1 MFLRLCLFVSV
12 LWVSPASAG
21 PGFDRLNEAW
31 RWTTFTAEDSLPA
44 HHILAIVELPSG
56 DTWVQTRNGLSWYDG
71 YQWHLTGPESGL
83 PDGSSGAVIAAHD
96 STLLVFTGRRVY
108 RSSRHFFRE
117 LPFTGE
123 RPGPAITAAVP
134 FPDGQVLLLNA
145 GGTLFVL
152 KDGTLT
158 LLPFTRGQPGGRM
171 TGIQRAQRGA
181 LVTCAAGLFLF
192 DGHTWEPLIGAADSS
207 FAVSGLSENARGD
220 GAAWVTSPRE
230 HRGLWKWKTGR
241 PAMHISEKP
250 SSAPTAVLTTPEGD
264 VLLVEETGGV
274 RVSTPDRVDRLNP
287 VPLSLVGSVFLQL
300 RANGD
305 LWAAGPTGLHLCRLS
320 SRRWEYWNPSGT
332 PQGTIVHEFL
342 RHSTG
347 SIWIAT
353 GNGLQVRRADGKMT
367 EIAVANGVQLGS
379 VTGLG
384 EDHDGNVWVTSGRSF
399 TGAFRWDGKSWKRF
413 GAAEGLQEL
422 PYHRIA
428 RDRSGR
434 LWFLGDSVVLFSRGR
449 FVVWGS
455 EHEPLRSGTYTMAE
469 GRDGA
474 LWFGTN
480 RGLSVFANGAW
491 RNWSTRE
498 GLRGNRV
505 FTLAVDRDNR
515 VWFGDQ
521 VHGLGCL
528 EGSRLRY
535 FSSADGLA
543 SDLVWDIKTDA
554 RGGLWIATRGGLTLY
569 SEDSWTSFDYS
580 SGLTYTGLWPVLPL
594 ADRVL
599 LGTSGNG
606 TAVLLLPSDRV
617 PLPRVIFKE
626 PVIEPGR
633 IHVSW
638 RSVAWWGE
646 SPAAGLSV
654 RYRIDDH
661 PWSSWAPVR
670 ETVISRLSS
679 GSHVFS
685 IQVKDP
691 FGRFDS
697 RGHRF
702 TFTIEP
708 PVYLR
713 PFFLLPVIVLAL
725 STIGLVAVLIV
736 RRRRYR
742 YELRLG
748 EETSHALLNSSTDP
762 AYLFDVQ
769 GTLLARNQA
778 AAALPGAATLGTS
791 VFTYLPASLAVS
803 RQAATTEVIRTGSPL
818 RFEDTQDGKFYEHH
832 LYPVSDPSGRIT
844 RLALSS
850 RDVTD
855 RRQLEET
862 LRSTVEFLRQI
873 LESSTTVAIISV
885 NQVGRILYW
894 NTGAE
899 HILGFTSDEMV
910 GHRTFV
916 SLLPPGA
923 AVEQTALLALSQG
936 VVAGHQS
943 GSRVFPVI
951 RKDGLPRL
959 LRIALSPQAGKQED
973 VLGILMIAED
983 ITDQETAK
991 QEAEQSERKLRLL
1004 AFTLNCARDA
1014 FVITD
1019 LESMILFVNQA
1030 TVEMYGFA
1038 EEELIGKN
1046 VRLLRPAD
1054 FSSDLTEQIR
1064 AGTRTGG
1071 WSGEVQNVRKNGE
1084 SFPIELWTSTVR
1096 NDQGEPVALVGVAR
1110 EITRR
1115 KLVEARLRTS
1125 LREKEVLLKEIHHR
1139 VKNNLQ
1145 VISSL
1150 LSLQASKLSG
1160 DDMVNIL
1167 KESQTRV
1174 KSMALVHEELYQ
1186 SDDFSRI
1193 DFADYAH
1200 RLTTSLFHTYRPEVT
1215 PIALAVDVEEIF
1227 LTVDTAIPCGLI
1239 INELVS
1245 NALKYA
1251 FRGRERGRVDIRLVR
1266 EGGEYRLT
1274 IADDGI
1280 GLPGN
1285 IDPETT
1291 ETLGLQLVSTLTR
1304 QLGGTLAVRRG
1315 GGTQFTVAFV
1325 EQERAETDRADS

>member
-1 MFLRLCLFVSV
+1 VFPRLCLLLTV
-12 LWVSPASAG
+12 LGVSPAAAG
-21 PGFDRLNEAW
+21 PVFDGLNDVW
-31 RWTTFTAEDSLPA
+31 RWTTFTAEDSLPV
-44 HHILAIVELPSG
+44 HRILAIVELPSG
-56 DTWVQTRNGLSWYDG
+56 DTWVQTRNGLAWYDG
-71 YQWHLTGPESGL
+71 FRWHPAGPESGL
-83 PDGSSGAVIAAHD
+83 QDGTEGAVIAARD
-96 STLLVFTGRRVY
+96 GTLLVFAGGRVF

-117 LPFTGE
+117 LPLTGDH
-123 RPGPAITAAVP
+123 PGPAITAAVP
-134 FPDGQVLLLNA
+134 FPDGQLLLLNA
-145 GGTLFVL
+145 EGTLFVL
-152 KDGTLT
+152 KDSTLM
-158 LLPFTRGQPGGRM
+158 LLPLTRGQPGGRI
-171 TGIQRAQRGA
+171 TGIQSAQRGA
-181 LVTCAAGLFLF
+181 LVTCTGGLFLF
-192 DGHTWEPLIGAADSS
+192 DGRTWEPLIGGADST
-207 FAVSGLSENARGD
+207 FAMGGLSENARGD
-220 GAAWVTSPRE
+220 GAAWVVSPRE
-230 HRGLWKWKTGR
+230 HTGLWMWKAGR
-241 PAMHISEKP
+241 PAKHISEKP
-250 SSAPTAVLTTPEGD
+250 SSAPTAVLITPEGD

-274 RVSTPDRVDRLNP
+274 RVSTPDRVHRLNP
-287 VPLSLVGSVFLQL
+287 VPLQMVGSMFLQF

-320 SRRWEYWNPSGT
+320 SRRWEYWNPAGT

-367 EIAVANGVQLGS
+367 EIPLVNGVQLGS

-399 TGAFRWDGKSWKRF
+399 TGAFRWDGKSWKHF

-428 RDRSGR
+428 RDGSGR
-434 LWFLGDSVVLFSRGR
+434 LWFLGDSVVLYSRGG

-455 EHEPLRSGTYTMAE
+455 EHDPLRSGTYAMAE

-474 LWFGTN
+474 VWFGTN
-480 RGLSVFANGAW
+480 RGLSVFANGTW
-491 RNWSTRE
+491 RHWSTRE
-498 GLRGNRV
+498 GLRGDRV

-528 EGSRLRY
+528 EGTRLRY
-535 FSSADGLA
+535 FSPADGLA
-543 SDLVWDIKTDA
+543 SDLVWDIKMDA
-554 RGGLWIATRGGLTLY
+554 RGVLWIATRGGLTAY

-617 PLPRVIFKE
+617 PLPRVIFND

-638 RSVAWWGE
+638 RSAAWWGE

-654 RYRIDDH
+654 RYRIDDS
-661 PWSSWAPVR
+661 PWSLWAPVR
-670 ETVISRLSS
+670 EAVISRLPP
-679 GSHVFS
+679 GGHVFF

-697 RGHRF
+697 RGHRL

-725 STIGLVAVLIV
+725 STLGLVAVLMV

-762 AYLFDVQ
+762 AYLLDIQ

-778 AAALPGAATLGTS
+778 AAAMPDAAALGTS
-791 VFTYLPASLAVS
+791 VFSLLPAALAVS
-803 RQAATTEVIRTGSPL
+803 RQAAAAEVIHTRSPL

-832 LYPVSDPSGRIT
+832 LYPVSDPAGRIT

-885 NQVGRILYW
+885 NQSGRILYW

-910 GHRTFV
+910 GHRTFS

-923 AVEQTALLALSQG
+923 AAEETALLALSRG
-936 VVAGHQS
+936 IIAGHQS
-943 GSRVFPVI
+943 ESRIFPVI
-951 RKDGLPRL
+951 RKDGPSRL

-973 VLGILMIAED
+973 VPGILMIAED

-991 QEAEQSERKLRLL
+991 QEAEQAERKLRLL

-1014 FVITD
+1014 FIISD
-1019 LESMILFVNQA
+1019 LKNTILFVNQA
-1030 TVEMYGFA
+1030 TVEMYGFT

-1046 VRLLRPAD
+1046 VRLLRPAG
-1054 FSSDLTEQIR
+1054 FSPDLTEQIR
-1064 AGTRTGG
+1064 TGTRAGG
-1071 WSGEVQNVRKNGE
+1071 WTGEVQNVRKNGE
-1084 SFPIELWTSTVR
+1084 LFPIELWTSTVR

-1174 KSMALVHEELYQ
+1174 KSMALVHEALYQ

-1193 DFADYAH
+1193 DFADYVH
-1200 RLTTSLFHTYRPEVT
+1200 RLTTSLFHSYRPDAT
-1215 PIALAVDVEEIF
+1215 PIVLAVDVEEIF

-1251 FRGRERGRVDIRLVR
+1251 FHGRERGRVDIRLAR
-1266 EGGEYRLT
+1266 DGEHYRLT
-1274 IADDGI
+1274 VADDGI
-1280 GLPGN
+1280 GLPGD

-1291 ETLGLQLVSTLTR
+1291 ESLGLQLVNTLTR
-1304 QLGGTLAVRRG
+1304 QLGGTLAVTRG
-1315 GGTQFTVAFV
+1315 DGTEFTVGFV
-1325 EQERAETDRADS
+1325 EQERAATDRGNP

>member
-1 MFLRLCLFVSV
+1 VFLRLCLLLTV
-12 LWVSPASAG
+12 LCVSPAAAG
-21 PGFDRLNEAW
+21 PGFDRLNDAW
-31 RWTTFTAEDSLPA
+31 RWTTFTVEDSLPA
-44 HHILAIVELPSG
+44 HRILTIVELPSG

-71 YQWHLTGPESGL
+71 FRWHPAGRESGL
-83 PDGSSGAVIAAHD
+83 PDGSEGAVIAARD
-96 STLLVFTGRRVY
+96 DTLLVFAGGRVY
-108 RSSRHFFRE
+108 RSSRRFFRE
-117 LPFTGE
+117 LPLTGD
-123 RPGPAITAAVP
+123 RPDQAISAAAT

-152 KDGTLT
+152 KERTLT
-158 LLPFTRGQPGGRM
+158 LLPFTRGQPGGRI
-171 TGIQRAQRGA
+171 TGIHGAQRGA
-181 LVTCAAGLFLF
+181 LVTCAGGLFLF
-192 DGHTWEPLIGAADSS
+192 DGRTWAPLIRAADSS
-207 FAVSGLSENARGD
+207 FALGGLSENARGE
-220 GAAWVTSPRE
+220 GAAWVVSPRE
-230 HRGLWKWKTGR
+230 QTGLWMWKTGR
-241 PAMHISEKP
+241 PAVHISEKP
-250 SSAPTAVLTTPEGD
+250 SSVPTALLTTPDGD
-264 VLLVEETGGV
+264 VLMVEETGGV
-274 RVSTPDRVDRLNP
+274 RVSTADRINRLNP
-287 VPLSLVGSVFLQL
+287 VPLQMVGSVFLQF

-320 SRRWEYWNPSGT
+320 SRRWEYWNPAGT

-367 EIAVANGVQLGS
+367 EIPAVNGTQLGS

-399 TGAFRWDGKSWKRF
+399 TGAFRWDGTSWRRF

-428 RDRSGR
+428 RDGSGG
-434 LWFLGDSVVLFSRGR
+434 LWFLGDSVVRYSRGA

-455 EHEPLRSGTYTMAE
+455 EHDPLRSGTYAMAE

-480 RGLSVFANGAW
+480 RGLSVFANGTW
-491 RNWSTRE
+491 RHWSTRE

-528 EGSRLRY
+528 EGTRLRY

-543 SDLVWDIKTDA
+543 SDLVWDIKMDA
-554 RGGLWIATRGGLTLY
+554 RGVLWIATRGGLTAY

-617 PLPRVIFKE
+617 PLPRITFND

-633 IHVSW
+633 IHISW

-646 SPAAGLSV
+646 CPAGGLSV
-654 RYRIDDH
+654 RYRIDES

-670 ETVISRLSS
+670 ETVISRLPS

-697 RGHRF
+697 RGHRL

-713 PFFLLPVIVLAL
+713 PFFLLPVIALAL
-725 STIGLVAVLIV
+725 STIGLVAVLMV

-762 AYLFDVQ
+762 AYLLDVH

-778 AAALPGAATLGTS
+778 AAALPDAAALGTS
-791 VFTYLPASLAVS
+791 VFSSLPPALAAS
-803 RQAATTEVIRTGSPL
+803 RQAAVAEVIRTRSPL
-818 RFEDTQDGKFYEHH
+818 RFEDTQEGKFYEHH

-885 NQVGRILYW
+885 NHSGRILYW
-894 NTGAE
+894 NTGAA
-899 HILGFTSDEMV
+899 HILGFTSEEMV
-910 GHRTFV
+910 GHRTFG
-916 SLLPPGA
+916 SLLPPEA
-923 AVEQTALLALSQG
+923 AAEQTALLALSRG
-936 VVAGHQS
+936 IVAGHQS
-943 GSRVFPVI
+943 ESRVFPVI
-951 RKDGLPRL
+951 RKDGSSRL
-959 LRIALSPQAGKQED
+959 LRIALSPQAGTQED

-983 ITDQETAK
+983 ITEQETAK
-991 QEAEQSERKLRLL
+991 QEAELAERKLRLL

-1014 FVITD
+1014 FIISD
-1019 LESMILFVNQA
+1019 LKNTILFVNQA

-1038 EEELIGKN
+1038 EEELVGKN

-1054 FSSDLTEQIR
+1054 FPPDLTEQIR
-1064 AGTRTGG
+1064 TGTRAGG
-1071 WSGEVQNVRKNGE
+1071 WAGEVQNVRKNGE

-1150 LSLQASKLSG
+1150 LSLQASKLPG
-1160 DDMVNIL
+1160 DDMVDIL

-1200 RLTTSLFHTYRPEVT
+1200 RLTTSLFHTYRPETT
-1215 PIALAVDVEEIF
+1215 PITLAVDVEEIF

-1251 FRGRERGRVDIRLVR
+1251 FHGRESGRVVIRLAR
-1266 EGGEYRLT
+1266 DGEEYRLT

-1285 IDPETT
+1285 IDPETA
-1291 ETLGLQLVSTLTR
+1291 ESLGLQLVNTLTR
-1304 QLGGTLAVRRG
+1304 QLGGTLTVTRG

-1325 EQERAETDRADS
+1325 EQERAVMDRAKP

>member
-1 MFLRLCLFVSV
+1 VWVRLCVCVIVLSLSSV
-12 LWVSPASAG
+12 RARPEV
-21 PGFDRLNEAW
+21 DRLNEAW
-31 RWTTFTAEDSLPA
+31 RWSTFTAEDSLPA
-44 HHILAIVELPSG
+44 HRILAIVELPSG
-56 DTWVQTRNGLSWYDG
+56 DTWVQTSKGLSWYDG
-71 YQWHLTGPESGL
+71 YLWHLAGPESGL
-83 PDGSSGAVIAAHD
+83 PDGSARAVITARD
-96 STLLVFTGRRVY
+96 STLLVFAGGRAY
-108 RSSRHFFRE
+108 RSIRHSFRE
-117 LPFTGE
+117 LFFTGD
-123 RPGPAITAAVP
+123 RSGSIITAAVT
-134 FPDGQVLLLNA
+134 FPGGQVLLLNA
-145 GGTLFVL
+145 GGTLLVL
-152 KDGTLT
+152 RDSTLT
-158 LLPFTRGQPGGRM
+158 LLPFTRGQPGRRI
-171 TGIQRAQRGA
+171 TGIQNAQRGA
-181 LVTCAAGLFLF
+181 LVTCTDGLFLF
-192 DGHTWEPLIGAADSS
+192 DGRVWEPLIRDADSS
-207 FAVSGLSENARGD
+207 FVAGSISENARGE
-220 GAAWVTSPRE
+220 GAAWVVLPRE
-230 HRGLWKWKTGR
+230 RTGLWKWKRGR
-241 PAMHISEKP
+241 PAVRVSEKP
-250 SSAPTAVLTTPEGD
+250 SPAPTAILTTPEGD
-264 VLLVEETGGV
+264 VLLLEETGGV
-274 RVSTPDRVDRLNP
+274 RVSTPDRVERLNP
-287 VPLSLVGSVFLQL
+287 VPLPLVGSVFLQF
-300 RANGD
+300 RPNGD

-320 SRRWEYWNPSGT
+320 SRRWEYWNPTGT

-367 EIAVANGVQLGS
+367 EIPAVNGIPLGS

-399 TGAFRWDGKSWKRF
+399 TGAFRWDGASWKRF
-413 GAAEGLQEL
+413 GAVDGLPEL

-428 RDRSGR
+428 KDGSGR
-434 LWFLGDSVVLFSRGR
+434 LWFLGNTVLLYSRGE

-455 EHEPLRSGTYTMAE
+455 EHAPLRSGTYAMAE

-480 RGLSVFANGAW
+480 EGLSLFSNGTW
-491 RNWSTRE
+491 RHWSTRE

-505 FTLAVDRDNR
+505 FTLAVDRDGR

-528 EGSRLRY
+528 EGGKVRY
-535 FSSADGLA
+535 YSALDGLA
-543 SDLVWDIKTDA
+543 SELVWDIKTDA
-554 RGGLWIATRGGLTLY
+554 RGVLWIATRGGLTAY
-569 SEDSWTSFDYS
+569 AEGSWTSFDYS

-594 ADRVL
+594 SDRVL

-606 TAVLLLPSDRV
+606 TAVLLLPPDRA
-617 PLPRVIFKE
+617 PLPRVVFND

-633 IHVSW
+633 IHISW

-646 SPAAGLSV
+646 SPATGLQV
-654 RYRIDDH
+654 RYRIDDN
-661 PWSSWAPVR
+661 PWSTWAPVR
-670 ETVISRLSS
+670 ETVVSRLPS

-697 RGHRF
+697 RGHRLA
-702 TFTIEP
+702 FTIEP

-713 PFFLLPVIVLAL
+713 PFFLLPVIALAL

-778 AAALPGAATLGTS
+778 AATLPDAAALGTS
-791 VFTYLPASLAVS
+791 VFTHLSPALAAS
-803 RQAATTEVIRTGSPL
+803 RQAATAEVIRTQSPL

-855 RRQLEET
+855 RRRLEET

-885 NQVGRILYW
+885 NQAGRILYW

-899 HILGFTSDEMV
+899 HILGFASDEMV
-910 GHRTFV
+910 GHRTFA
-916 SLLPPGA
+916 SLLPPDA
-923 AVEQTALLALSQG
+923 TAERTALLSLCQG
-936 VVAGHQS
+936 VIAGQQA

-951 RKDGLPRL
+951 RKDGSSRL
-959 LRIALSPQAGKQED
+959 LRIALSPQAGNQED

-983 ITDQETAK
+983 ITDQEMAK
-991 QEAEQSERKLRLL
+991 QEAQQAERKLRLL

-1019 LESMILFVNQA
+1019 LKDTILFANQA
-1030 TVEMYGFA
+1030 VVEMYGFA

-1046 VRLLRPAD
+1046 VHLLRPAD
-1054 FSSDLTEQIR
+1054 FAADLTEQIR
-1064 AGTRTGG
+1064 AGTRDAG
-1071 WSGEVQNVRKNGE
+1071 WTGEVPNIRKNGE
-1084 SFPIELWTSTVR
+1084 IFPIELWTSTVR

-1115 KLVEARLRTS
+1115 KRVEAQLRTS

-1150 LSLQASKLSG
+1150 LSLQASKLSSA
-1160 DDMVNIL
+1160 DMADIL

-1193 DFADYAH
+1193 DFADYVH
-1200 RLTTSLFHTYRPEVT
+1200 RLTTSLFHTYRSDTT
-1215 PIALAVDVEEIF
+1215 PVLLAVDVEDVF

-1239 INELVS
+1239 INELVT

-1251 FRGRERGRVDIRLVR
+1251 FRGRVRGRVDIRLAR
-1266 EGGEYRLT
+1266 EGEEYRLT

-1280 GLPGN
+1280 GLSEN
-1285 IDPETT
+1285 INPETA
-1291 ETLGLQLVSTLTR
+1291 ESLGLQLVNTLTR
-1304 QLGGTLAVRRG
+1304 QLGGTLTVIRG
-1315 GGTQFTVAFV
+1315 DGTRFTVAFV
-1325 EQERAETDRADS
+1325 EQERAGPDRTNS